1 MGLNLSKMV
10 EVGIAIPDNT
20 DISAFLKNVAYIGD
34 FEAADLVDDYS
45 VPEDGIITISTMDG
59 LNSVFKSD
67 NEYYD
72 DLSAILNQKNNT
84 NPNKSNVND
93 IIVYQ
98 KQEGETDF
106 GDSLT
111 ALIAKNANFGQVFI
125 SSRAKAE
132 ITATAE
138 VAEANNRLFV
148 AQTSDADV
156 GSKTAGNVAETL
168 MKSNYANTKLVNHL
182 DTEGLACALGSVMAN
197 QRLGAVGD
205 LYSEFSGITPQE
217 YTETQMSNFDAQN
230 VGYYTT
236 VNAINGGGVE
246 QYAKNILYGD
256 VQVNGEI
263 TKRRYIRFTVDLLLK
278 AKVLDFLAKKL
289 TYQESSNNILEGELK
304 SVLIEC
310 QSNDLIV
317 QDNEDENGFYLKC
330 MSIADIKK
338 SYPTDYSNQVYH
350 AEGWYRD
357 ALTGTK
363 VVINL
368 TVDPTDAEK
377 SAIEM

>member
-10 EVGIAIPDNT
+10 EVGITIPDNT

-67 NEYYD
+67 NEYYA

-84 NPNKSNVND
+84 SPNKSNVND

-98 KQEGETDF
+98 KQETETDF

-132 ITATAE
+132 IIATAE

-168 MKSNYANTKLVNHL
+168 MKSNYANTKLVNHS

-230 VGYYTT
+230 VAYYTT

-246 QYAKNILYGD
+246 QYAKNILYGN